1 MAEQPT
7 RSQAQGRRRRGRV
20 LLVAIGCVV
29 VLVAAGVA
37 GGLISRTDAD
47 SSSSASS
54 SDQGACPATRV
65 ASRGLPSVVMLSV
78 QSPSGAGTGS
88 GEVISDDGEI
98 LTNNHVISAAANG
111 GTISVLFSDGETA
124 DATIVGR
131 DPQTDLAVVKATTK
145 HKVPVIRIGSSQGL
159 AVGEPVVALGAPLG
173 FPNTVTSG
181 IVSALDRS
189 VQVPA
194 DGNSTALLV
203 AAIQTDAAINP
214 GNSGGALVNCDAQL
228 VGVPT
233 AGATIPSPVGGSNS
247 GNIGIGF
254 AIPADF
260 ALKVAHEII
269 ATGAVTHS
277 FLGIQVAPAV
287 SGANARGADGLF
299 VVAVTPGGPSAAAGL
314 RPGDLI
320 TKIDGTAASSAEQ
333 LQALTLTKKPGAQ
346 VHLSFTR
353 EGSPRTA
360 TVTLVA
366 AP

>member
-1 MAEQPT
+1 M
-7 RSQAQGRRRRGRV
+7 
-20 LLVAIGCVV
+20 VAALV
-29 VLVAAGVA
+29 VLVGVGVV
-37 GGLISRTDAD
+37 GGLIARSGDD
-47 SSSSASS
+47 DSSSASS
-54 SDQGACPATRV
+54 VDRGACPARQV
-65 ASRGLPSVVMLSV
+65 ATAGLPSVVMISV
-78 QSPSGAGTGS
+78 QARGAAGTGS
-88 GEVISDDGEI
+88 GEVINDDGDI

-124 DATIVGR
+124 DAKLVGR
-131 DPQTDLAVVKATTK
+131 DNQTDLAVIKVTAHKA
-145 HKVPVIRIGSSQGL
+145 PVIGIGSSEEL

-214 GNSGGALVNCDAQL
+214 GNSGGALVDCNAKL

-233 AGATIPSPVGGSNS
+233 AGATIPSPAGGSSS

-260 ALKVAHEII
+260 ALQVAHEII
-269 ATGAVTHS
+269 TTGSVTHS
-277 FLGIQVAPAV
+277 FFGIQVAPAV
-287 SGANARGADGLF
+287 SGPNTQGAAGLF
-299 VVAVTPGGPSAAAGL
+299 VVAVNAGGPSAAAGL
-314 RPGDLI
+314 RPGDVI
-320 TKIDGTAASSAEQ
+320 KQIDGAPAKSAEQ
-333 LQALTLTKKPGAQ
+333 LQALTLTRKAGDTVRLA
-346 VHLSFTR
+346 FTR
-353 EGSPRTA
+353 DGVSMTA
-360 TVTLVA
+360 TVTLTA